1 LYLKNLTLRGFK
13 SFASKTE
20 LILEPG
26 ITCIVGP
33 NGSGKSNIVDALA
46 WVMGEQG
53 AKTLRGAKMD
63 DVIFAGSD
71 GKSTALGRAEVSL
84 TIDNSDGLLPIEYTE
99 VTIKRTMFRGGGSEY
114 EINGETCRLLDI
126 QELLSDTGLGREMH
140 VIVGQGRL
148 DTILNATPSDRRGF
162 IEEAAGVLK
171 HRKRKE
177 KALRKLDGM
186 QANLTR
192 LADLSAEV
200 RRQLGPLGRQADV
213 AKRANTIQS
222 DVRDASSRLLADDY
236 VQLERQKTYGVSSIK
251 KLQAE
256 QDKLQNVSSML
267 QDEIAKL
274 EEQLTSEGV
283 TKIAE
288 IVYKFEGLTQRCE
301 SLINLADQR
310 TQFLTE
316 SPLLYEGQDPK
327 KLFAIAKDASNQQK
341 EFAKS
346 LEKLHKQLETMQKSL
361 SDATEKAEQASQK
374 VQILRQDSGARRER
388 SAKIEAQLE
397 ASKARQQDIE
407 ASIKANTTHD
417 EETQASVS
425 ELKRQGQELEKALK
439 AVDTSIKKLS
449 TATQAAQKRF
459 DDSTSA
465 LENDMRREVE
475 IKNGVASATAT
486 ISALSKTLS
495 AQLGENIELVSK
507 KVSKPETV
515 ASLRKAKSVVDAISQ
530 EVGDDFVLAS
540 NSQVANIIA
549 ERSSDFSVL
558 SLDGELLYHEDAGG
572 NKIEID
578 TQTAS
583 IRERIAEA
591 KLNLKQWEND
601 LQAHDKLIEKLKKE
615 SQNAQEALKS
625 AQAEFDAKSK
635 EQNTLHSDFQLCEN
649 RLQSL
654 VAEHERARVGVE
666 SSEKLLAKEQEIA
679 KKLDLELGQLSNS
692 NDTSSEELQ
701 NAIDVAAASEVNLAS
716 VREEYQKL
724 SNQVASGDAQNESML
739 VRVAELERQAKAEQ
753 EARIAQ
759 DAQEK
764 IRREQAAR
772 ASKIIEFAKGVLLV
786 LEKATQ
792 KATQTRKEMVEQQT
806 ASNETLTK
814 MRLDLRAKRK
824 EIDTLADQIHRAE
837 MEFAT
842 LDARSAALT
851 QQINSELTVN
861 PRDLV
866 KEYGPEVPI
875 LIPNL
880 EDPDKPIEK
889 PYVRHEQESRLKK
902 AQRDLNALGKVNPL
916 ALEEFEALEERHK
929 YLAGQLVD
937 IEKSRADLIEMIAQI
952 DERTI
957 NTFTS
962 AFEDTAKEFE
972 KVFAVLF
979 PGGKGSLRLTDPS
992 DLLNTGIEVHATP
1005 AGKRISHLSLLSGGE
1020 RSLVAV
1026 AMLVAIFKARPSP
1039 FYVMDEVEAALD
1051 DVNLSRLLKIF
1062 KELRQSSQI
1071 LIVTHQKRTMEV
1083 ADALYGIT
1091 MRKDG
1096 ITQVISQKL
1105 EQEA

>member
-1 LYLKNLTLRGFK
+1 MYLKNLTLRGFK

-114 EINGETCRLLDI
+114 EINGESCRLLDI

-148 DTILNATPSDRRGF
+148 DTILNANPLDRRGF

-177 KALRKLDGM
+177 KALRKLEGM

-236 VQLERQKTYGVSSIK
+236 VQIERQKTHGVSNIK
-251 KLQAE
+251 SLQAE
-256 QDKLQNVSSML
+256 QEKLQNVSGML

-274 EEQLTSEGV
+274 EEQLTGENV

-288 IVYKFEGLTQRCE
+288 VVYKFEGLIQRYQA
-301 SLINLADQR
+301 LINLAEQR

-316 SPLLYEGQDPK
+316 PSLLFEGQDPE
-327 KLFAIAKDASNQQK
+327 KLFASAKEASKKQQD
-341 EFAKS
+341 FAKA
-346 LEKLHKQLETMQKSL
+346 LEKLECEL
-361 SDATEKAEQASQK
+361 EKAQKTLEDAASNAEMLSQK
-374 VQILRQDSGARRER
+374 VQILRQDSSARRE
-388 SAKIEAQLE
+388 SSVKIEAQIE
-397 ASKARQQDIE
+397 ASASKQQDIE
-407 ASIKANTTHD
+407 ATLKANRAREAEVKSSILEAKKQH
-417 EETQASVS
+417 QA
-425 ELKRQGQELEKALK
+425 LEKAHTAGQADLQSLEK
-439 AVDTSIKKLS
+439 AYEK
-449 TATQAAQKRF
+449 AQAEYEKAQNE
-459 DDSTSA
+459 A
-465 LENDMRREVE
+465 REFESKAVE
-475 IKNGVASATAT
+475 IKNGIASSEAT

-495 AQLGENIELVSK
+495 TQLGENIELVSK

-515 ASLRKAKSVVDAISQ
+515 AQLRKIKGAIDTISN
-530 EVGDDFVLAS
+530 EIGEDFVLAS
-540 NSQVANIIA
+540 NAAVANIIA

-558 SLDGELLYHEDAGG
+558 DGELLYHEDSGG
-572 NKIEID
+572 KKIEIN

-583 IRERIAEA
+583 IRERIAES
-591 KLNLKQWEND
+591 KVNLKKWNSDLSAHEALVAKAIAKVEKAQSASKEASAALSEKSSQLSKAHSD
-601 LQAHDKLIEKLKKE
+601 LQV
-615 SQNAQEALKS
+615 S
-625 AQAEFDAKSK
+625 
-635 EQNTLHSDFQLCEN
+635 EN
-649 RLQSL
+649 RLQGLTS
-654 VAEHERARVGVE
+654 
-666 SSEKLLAKEQEIA
+666 EQEHIQKQLESNAETLKNEQTSA
-679 KKLDLELGQLSNS
+679 KKLQTQLAQISSS
-692 NDTSSEELQ
+692 NDTSSSELQ
-701 NAIDVAAASEVNLAS
+701 AAIDAAAGAEVHLAS
-716 VREEYQKL
+716 VREEFQKR
-724 SNQVASGDAQNESML
+724 SNEVASQTAQNQSML
-739 VRVAELERQAKAEQ
+739 QRAAELERQAKSEQ
-753 EARIAQ
+753 EARIAAH
-759 DAQEK
+759 DQEK
-764 IRREQAAR
+764 LRQQQAAR
-772 ASKIIEFAKGVLLV
+772 AVQIIEFAKEVLVLL
-786 LEKATQ
+786 ENAMQ
-792 KATQTRKEMVEQQT
+792 KAAQARKEMVDQQT

-814 MRLDLRAKRK
+814 MRLELREKRK
-824 EIDTLADQIHRAE
+824 ELETLAAQIHRAE
-837 MEFAT
+837 MDFAS

-851 QQINSELTVN
+851 QRINSELAVN

-866 KEYGPEVPI
+866 REFGPDIPI
-875 LIPNL
+875 LIPNV
-880 EDPDKPIEK
+880 EDPEKPLEK
-889 PYVRHEQESRLKK
+889 PYARHEQEARLKK

-929 YLAGQLVD
+929 YLADQLAD

-992 DLLNTGIEVHATP
+992 DLLGTGIEVSATP

-1062 KELRQSSQI
+1062 KELRSSSQI

-1096 ITQVISQKL
+1096 ITQVISQKMG
-1105 EQEA
+1105 QED